1 MKKTRI
7 LIADDHTIVR
17 IGLSA
22 LLNTQEDLEIVGE
35 AGNGNEAVSEALRLN
50 PDIVIMDLMMPKKDG
65 VAAARELKASNP
77 KIKVIILTSFGTS
90 DAIAHALETGVEGA
104 VTKTADDSAL
114 ISIVRKIADGG
125 RYVSPQIR
133 KVLQESPP
141 IPELTVRQHD
151 IIQSLARGLSNTD
164 IAKQFGIAPT
174 VAREHITIILNKLG
188 ASNRTEAVAIALRK
202 HLLKI

>member
-77 KIKVIILTSFGTS
+77 KIKVIILTSFGSS

-133 KVLQESPP
+133 KALQESPP

-174 VAREHITIILNKLG
+174 VAREHITVILNKLG